1 MIWTRIWRVSCK
13 DTLRTMALDTRKTPD
28 MHWRVLGQGA
38 RAALALHCNL
48 GHSGA
53 FRGVGAA
60 LDDLLTIEAPDMPG
74 HGRSAD
80 YVPGTLTGQTML
92 DAILARLDG
101 PVDVIGHSYGG
112 LLGLR
117 LAIERP
123 DLVRTLSL
131 FEPVTMLAAKDAAP
145 EEVAKNDAHMGQVF
159 ALNDSG
165 DPEAAVRMF
174 VEEWGD
180 GTPWEALS
188 EETRA
193 TFTRQVPFV
202 VASQQDVLEDV
213 GNIMPRLSEIAVP
226 VVVMDGA
233 ESPAIMK
240 PVCDGVASAVQNGRR
255 VTVAG
260 AGHMGAITHADVVAA
275 EVRKTVEGLV

>member
-1 MIWTRIWRVSCK
+1 
-13 DTLRTMALDTRKTPD
+13 MALDFDGKTY
-28 MHWRVLGQGA
+28 WRTLGEGA
-38 RAALALHCNL
+38 RPALALHCNL

-53 FRGVGAA
+53 FRGIGAE
-60 LDDLLTIEAPDMPG
+60 LGDLLTIQAPDMPG
-74 HGRSAD
+74 HGRSAN
-80 YVPGTLTGQTML
+80 YEAGTLTGQQML

-112 LLGLR
+112 LMGLR

-123 DLVRTLSL
+123 DLVKSLSL
-131 FEPVTMLAAKDAAP
+131 FEPVTMLAAQEAAP
-145 EEVAKNDAHMGQVF
+145 EEVAKNNAHMGQVF
-159 ALNDSG
+159 ALNDAG

-180 GTPWEALS
+180 GTPWEMLPA
-188 EETRA
+188 ETRA
-193 TFTRQVPFV
+193 TFARQVPFV

-213 GNIMPRLSEIAVP
+213 GQVMPRLGQVAVP

-240 PVCDGVASAVQNGRR
+240 YACDGVAAKVQNGRR
-255 VTVAG
+255 VTVSG
-260 AGHMGAITHADVVAA
+260 AGHMGAITHAREVAA
-275 EVRKTVEGLV
+275 EVRRTILG